1 MSITCDWVSAC
12 QMAIIDRMSGRV
24 TLVHVLDAV
33 ASQRFPAQ
41 IPTFHVV
48 ASWQNHTEMVTRA
61 RLQLSIEEFG
71 GETTTILTDE
81 EVAFAGRTS
90 HRSVCIVQSLT
101 VLRPGAYRV
110 VARWQAVGSDGWI
123 VAGAHPFSV
132 NTSAA
137 PAGPAM
143 A

>member
-1 MSITCDWVSAC
+1 MSISCDWVSAS
-12 QMAIIDRMSGRV
+12 QLAIIDRMSGRV

-33 ASQRFPAQ
+33 ASSRFPAQ

-61 RLQLSIEEFG
+61 RLQLSIEEPG

-81 EVAFAGRTS
+81 EVSFAGRTS

-101 VLRPGAYRV
+101 VLRPGPYRV
-110 VARWQAVGSDGWI
+110 VARWQSVGTGGWTE
-123 VAGAHPFSV
+123 AGSHPFGV
-132 NTSAA
+132 NTSAT